1 MYPATRPSAPVRPR
15 PPMPSLPFFL
25 PLAYRT
31 LIWQLGRR
39 EVLGR
44 YRGSLLGVGW
54 SFVTPVMMLAVYTFV
69 FVDVFKAR
77 WPGAGHGSGGGLTF
91 ALYIFAGLIVFN
103 LFAEIAGRAPR
114 LVVDQ
119 PNLVKKVAFP
129 LEILPWVAVLSG
141 LFHLALSVL
150 VLLAAVAFLHPG
162 GVQPSAAALPL
173 VLLPFLPFLLGLG
186 WLLSALGV
194 FIRDIGQIMNF
205 VVSLAMF
212 LSPVFYPLE
221 SLSEPMRTW
230 MYFNPLTTII
240 DNVRR
245 VLLQGLWPDWNALAL
260 FAAAASAFAVLAA
273 VLFQATRKGF
283 ADVL

>member
-1 MYPATRPSAPVRPR
+1 MYPATRPSAQIRPFS
-15 PPMPSLPFFL
+15 PMPSLPFFL
-25 PLAYRT
+25 PLAHRT

-77 WPGAGHGSGGGLTF
+77 WPGAGHEGGGLTF
-91 ALYIFAGLIVFN
+91 ALFIFAGLIVFN

-114 LVVDQ
+114 LIVDQ

-162 GVQPSAAALPL
+162 GIQPSALALPL

-205 VVSLAMF
+205 VISLAMF

-221 SLSEPMRTW
+221 SLSEPMRSW
-230 MYFNPLTTII
+230 MYFNPLTAII
-240 DNVRR
+240 DNMRR
-245 VLLQGLWPDWNALAL
+245 VLLQGLWPDWNTLAL
-260 FAAAASAFAVLAA
+260 FAAAACAFAVLAA